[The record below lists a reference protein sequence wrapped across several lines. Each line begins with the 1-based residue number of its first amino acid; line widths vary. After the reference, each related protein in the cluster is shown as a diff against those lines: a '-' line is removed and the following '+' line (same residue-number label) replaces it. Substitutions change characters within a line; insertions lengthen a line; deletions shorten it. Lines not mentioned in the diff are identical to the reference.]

1 MTRKHVAIHD
11 NSGRTICNAAEL
23 NARVTEHFSS
33 QFSDPS
39 VDGLNAF
46 TETLSRLTHRITPAE
61 IKRAIGK
68 LNSGR
73 ASLHCDIPAELF
85 KCSADLLAQPI
96 AAIFNDALDN
106 NEPLCLGKG
115 VLILTQKPG
124 KPKCPLT
131 SVRPIVLL
139 TTLRKILPLV
149 VL

>member
-1 MTRKHVAIHD
+1 MDMTNVREMTRKPVAKLTIHD
-11 NSGRTICNAAEL
+11 NSGRTICNAAEI

-73 ASLHCDIPAELF
+73 ASGHD
-85 KCSADLLAQPI
+85 DMR
-96 AAIFNDALDN
+96 
-106 NEPLCLGKG
+106 
-115 VLILTQKPG
+115 
-124 KPKCPLT
+124 PKRSGRVFAGMPT
-131 SVRPIVLL
+131 GS
-139 TTLRKILPLV
+139 TKSGA
-149 VL
+149 